1 MAETVV
7 TQVREQSDTFAS
19 IITQVSPIDSNQKS
33 FLSRQDVEQ
42 ETVSSPIVVSS
53 EDTLMVS
60 ELNDTAMA
68 SLQSTLQAPGKDLL
82 PPLALKDVGKKC
94 LVLDLDETLVHSS
107 FKPVAEAD
115 FIIPVEIEGQSHSVY
130 VIKRPGVDEFMR
142 KVGELYEV
150 VVFTA
155 SVAKYADPV
164 LDKLDIHEVVTH
176 RLFREACY
184 NHRGNYVKN
193 LSQLGRDLRQVI
205 IIDNSPTSYI
215 FHPANAVPITSWFD
229 DPHDTELIDL
239 VPFLEDLKDA
249 DNVPLILD
257 NINSNPN

>member
-7 TQVREQSDTFAS
+7 TQVREQGDTFAN
-19 IITQVSPIDSNQKS
+19 IITQVTPIDPDQGG
-33 FLSRQDVEQ
+33 FLSHKDVDQ
-42 ETVSSPIVVSS
+42 EPISSPIVIST
-53 EDTLMVS
+53 EDVLLVS
-60 ELNDTAMA
+60 EQRNELLA
-68 SLQSTLQAPGKDLL
+68 LQSALETPGKDLL
-82 PPLALKDVGKKC
+82 PPLAPKDAGKKC

-115 FIIPVEIEGQSHSVY
+115 FIIPVEIEGQTHSVY
-130 VIKRPGVDEFMR
+130 VVKRPGVDEFMKR
-142 KVGELYEV
+142 VGECYEV

-155 SVAKYADPV
+155 SLAKYADPV

-193 LSQLGRDLRQVI
+193 LSQLGRDLRQVV
-205 IIDNSPTSYI
+205 IIDNSPASYI
-215 FHPANAVPITSWFD
+215 FHPTNAVPITSWFD

-249 DNVPLILD
+249 DNVTLILD
-257 NINSNPN
+257 SISSNPN